1 MYQLIYSSLALKDVK
16 YTNIA
21 NMLRAAAIANKNRGI
36 TGCIILHNGE
46 FLHLLEGEKVNV
58 LSLFAK
64 ISNDDRHEHINVLY
78 SAACGKRS
86 FKTSYI
92 IADLLQKE
100 KNLAGHQLLNIAE
113 FPQFK
118 EQYHQSELAVRF
130 FITVAETL
138 LDKNNQT

>member
-21 NMLRAAAIANKNRGI
+21 NMLRAAAIANKSRKI
-36 TGCIILHNGE
+36 TGCIILHKGE

-78 SAACGKRS
+78 AAECNKRS
-86 FKTSYI
+86 FKTNFI
-92 IADLLQKE
+92 IADLPQKE
-100 KNLAGHQLLNIAE
+100 KNLVGHQLLNTAE
-113 FPQFK
+113 FRQFK

-138 LDKNNQT
+138 LDKNDQS